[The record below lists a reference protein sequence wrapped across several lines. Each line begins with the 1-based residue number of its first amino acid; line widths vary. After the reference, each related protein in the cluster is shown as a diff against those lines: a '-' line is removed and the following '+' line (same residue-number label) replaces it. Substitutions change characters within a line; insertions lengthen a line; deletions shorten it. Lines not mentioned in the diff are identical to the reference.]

1 MIWTEGVLEHVNQAQ
16 VLREELERNE
26 KNPFL
31 KQMDKKNGF
40 PRGGTQ
46 GNDWSRQLEGPSSN
60 RTLWLEQDW
69 RDPSFLKVH

>member
-16 VLREELERNE
+16 VLRKER
-26 KNPFL
+26 KY
-31 KQMDKKNGF
+31 KKSFFEAKAQKKDGF

-60 RTLWLEQDW
+60 RTLWLEQD
-69 RDPSFLKVH
+69 

>member
-31 KQMDKKNGF
+31 KQRLKRKMAF
-40 PRGGTQ
+40 PVEELRATTGRVNWKAQAPTA
-46 GNDWSRQLEGPSSN
+46 PSGLN
-60 RTLWLEQDW
+60 KT
-69 RDPSFLKVH
+69 DPSFLKVH